1 MVGDDHDCRNGRA
14 RLEMLLEIV
23 SQVIKVRPRG
33 QSPSRHHH
41 HCCHRVLSYSIQMD
55 GWQQVEHKMR
65 KSPKFAQMLTAP
77 MTFSIAC
84 KNCEI
89 HKEVPRTFLFSSFVR
104 NLILAI
110 NSDLLEQEGMTW
122 PNNYRVLV
130 PPKTFIF
137 FFLELVGSIKNTII
151 IWVVPQITL

>member
-89 HKEVPRTFLFSSFVR
+89 HKEVPRTFLFSCFVR

-110 NSDLLEQEGMTW
+110 NSDLLEEGGVTW

>member
-1 MVGDDHDCRNGRA
+1 
-14 RLEMLLEIV
+14 
-23 SQVIKVRPRG
+23 
-33 QSPSRHHH
+33 
-41 HCCHRVLSYSIQMD
+41 
-55 GWQQVEHKMR
+55 
-65 KSPKFAQMLTAP
+65 MLTAP
-77 MTFSIAC
+77 TMTFSLAC

-89 HKEVPRTFLFSSFVR
+89 HKEAPRTFLFLCFVR

-110 NSDLLEQEGMTW
+110 NSDLLEYGGVIW

-130 PPKTFIF
+130 PPKTFTF